1 MNIQDNLYIIKTSNS
16 EGKILIKLGYSSNIK
31 ERINQYLLH
40 NPLTEVLYTF
50 YRQDAIFF
58 EKWFHRNNISIYKNE
73 WYNYDYLEKIL
84 FNIKNTEIINSFS
97 KNKNKH
103 KKPIIIIPVL
113 EKHCYKCKNIK
124 DSDFFHKNC
133 WNKDGISDTCKEFMK
148 KVNLKYR
155 KR

>member
-1 MNIQDNLYIIKTSNS
+1 MNIQNNLYIIKTSNN
-16 EGKILIKLGYSSNIK
+16 EGQILIKLGYSSNVK
-31 ERINQYLLH
+31 ERIKQYLLH

-84 FNIKNTEIINSFS
+84 FSIENTEIINSF
-97 KNKNKH
+97 NK
-103 KKPIIIIPVL
+103 KKRWKPAIIIPVV
-113 EKHCYKCKNIK
+113 EKFCHGCNKTKNYNC
-124 DSDFFHKNC
+124 FHKTC
-133 WNKDGISDTCKEFMK
+133 WNKDGISDRCKECSK
-148 KVNLKYR
+148 EINLKYR